1 MAPSLR
7 EGDVLKVHLPICLLN
22 SVESKEKLLSSTKDL
37 ICSFL
42 DCSASMRLHG
52 SHGFICLANYQD
64 AGEVILVFLAG
75 DEFFV
80 DEQLSEELQEYL
92 REAVFDFM
100 RMTGE
105 DDVSIES
112 CGEITVSLLNQ

>member
-1 MAPSLR
+1 
-7 EGDVLKVHLPICLLN
+7 
-22 SVESKEKLLSSTKDL
+22 
-37 ICSFL
+37 
-42 DCSASMRLHG
+42 MRLHG
-52 SHGFICLANYQD
+52 SHGFICLANYHD